1 MEIYNERLRDL
12 FDFDSQKSSLNS
24 AQNSGKNLKIR
35 EHPNKG
41 IYVQNLKQFSVN
53 DLGTTV
59 RYLNKGN
66 LCRWVKNFV
75 FKLLLDLLVF
85 NN

>member
-1 MEIYNERLRDL
+1 MEIYNEKLRDL
-12 FDFDSQKSSLNS
+12 FDFDGQKTNLNS
-24 AQNSGKNLKIR
+24 ATSIGKNLRIR

-53 DLGTTV
+53 DLSTTM

-66 LCRWVKNFV
+66 LCRWVNLK
-75 FKLLLDLLVF
+75 FKYF
-85 NN
+85 IN